1 MTILREMTFTSSAM
15 STEPF
20 ELELAAGMI
29 LKFQEQTCL
38 FNAGNKSKKNTGNVP
53 KNKLFRF
60 KIAGNG
66 ASHVLTL

>member
-1 MTILREMTFTSSAM
+1 M
-15 STEPF
+15 STKPF

-38 FNAGNKSKKNTGNVP
+38 FNSGNKSKKTPETLP